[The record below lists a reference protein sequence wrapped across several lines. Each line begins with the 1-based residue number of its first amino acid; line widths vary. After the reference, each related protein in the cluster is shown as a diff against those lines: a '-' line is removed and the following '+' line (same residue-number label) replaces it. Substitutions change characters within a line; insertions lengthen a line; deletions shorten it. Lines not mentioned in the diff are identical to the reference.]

1 MVACYP
7 KQSPDVNAIEGW
19 WKVLRD
25 RLDLTAPEEIESR
38 EEFVTRLRRTVAWLD
53 INDREHAVALA
64 RNQQARALFCIRK
77 APEPNGEA
85 AWGLQ
90 CVNPCT
96 STARVMFRPCS
107 THVPHMFHTWS
118 TVIRSMFHSSLR

>member
-7 KQSPDVNAIEGW
+7 KQSPDLNAIEGW

-38 EEFVTRLRRTVAWLD
+38 EEFVTRLRRTVAWLN

-64 RNQQARALFCIRK
+64 RNQKVRARAVLHQ
-77 APEPNGEA
+77 EG
-85 AWGLQ
+85 
-90 CVNPCT
+90 
-96 STARVMFRPCS
+96 AR
-107 THVPHMFHTWS
+107 TKW
-118 TVIRSMFHSSLR
+118 